1 MTEPQAAPDRR
12 GPLDRLLGVFA
23 EVKSGEGPTALLL
36 SFGLFLLLA
45 AYYVIKP
52 VRDSLIT
59 GLENGAKYKSYMGA
73 VIAVALLFAVP
84 AYGAFAA
91 RVPRQRLLFGVSAF
105 FISNLIGFFVA
116 SFIPGVD
123 AGFGQ
128 LAYALVFFLWVGV
141 FNMMIIAQFWSFAA
155 DVYTEEQGK
164 RLFALVGLGASV
176 GSAAGSVVTSFAKR
190 LGTSSLL
197 VVCAIL
203 LALSAAVTLWVNAR
217 ESERMAAKKTDDS
230 GKPDEPQAPRDRPSA
245 LEGFRL
251 VVSERYLLLIALFT
265 VVFTLCNTNGEY
277 VKDELVA
284 KLAAD
289 TGHAQGLD
297 AAQIKDLRTAL
308 FSEFYGWVNVLGVVL
323 QSFVVSRVVQFLGL
337 KRAFFI
343 LPVIALFDAGA
354 IALFP
359 VWSFIRFGKI
369 AENSVD
375 YSLNN
380 TLRAMLWLPT
390 TRNMKYMA
398 KQAIDTLFVRS
409 GDVLSSVLVFVLADR
424 MKMGVRVFGVVNLGL
439 VAVWLVLAR
448 LIGSE
453 NQSMSDKAA
462 KAAAEAEAAHG
473 ASSSAASPTE
483 SET

>member
-1 MTEPQAAPDRR
+1 MTEPQPKAAEDR
-12 GPLDRLLGVFA
+12 GPLERLLGVFA

-59 GLENGAKYKSYMGA
+59 GLENGAKYKSYMSA
-73 VIAVALLFAVP
+73 VIAVALLVAIP
-84 AYGAFAA
+84 AYSAFAS
-91 RVPRQRLLFGVSAF
+91 RVPRQRLLIGVSAF
-105 FISNLIGFFVA
+105 FISNLIGFFLA
-116 SFIPGVD
+116 GFLPGVG
-123 AGFGQ
+123 AGSGQ
-128 LAYALVFFLWVGV
+128 IAYALLFFLWVGI

-155 DVYTEEQGK
+155 DVYTDEQGK

-197 VVCAIL
+197 IVCAVL
-203 LALSAAVTLWVNAR
+203 LALSAAVTLLVNAR
-217 ESERMAAKKTDDS
+217 ESARMAQRKEEPTVATASDPGEPIGKKVMSVLRSS
-230 GKPDEPQAPRDRPSA
+230 G
-245 LEGFRL
+245 EGFRL
-251 VVSERYLLLIALFT
+251 VLSERYLFLIAMFT

-277 VKDELVA
+277 VKDELIA
-284 KLAAD
+284 KLAKDMGA
-289 TGHAQGLD
+289 AQGL
-297 AAQIKDLRTAL
+297 APEQIKDLRTSL

-323 QSFVVSRVVQFLGL
+323 QSFVVSRIVKALSL
-337 KRAFFI
+337 RRAFFI

-359 VWSFIRFGKI
+359 VWSVIRFGKI

-390 TRNMKYMA
+390 TRDMKYLA

-409 GDVLSSVLVFVLADR
+409 GDVMSGLLVFVLADR
-424 MKMGVRVFGVVNLGL
+424 LGLSVRVFGGINLAL

-448 LIGSE
+448 LIGAE
-453 NQSMSDKAA
+453 NQIMSEKNA
-462 KAAAEAEAAHG
+462 KLVQESG
-473 ASSSAASPTE
+473 PVSS
-483 SET
+483 